1 MLKERC
7 SPEERIGNKPLKD
20 VKTKLDKWKTGE
32 NGVLRANLTV
42 SNGLADD
49 IHMVG
54 FGDYTS
60 SP

>member
-1 MLKERC
+1 MLKEGC

-32 NGVLRANLTV
+32 NRVLRVNLTV
-42 SNGLADD
+42 SNGMAEG
-49 IHMVG
+49 IHMVR

>member
-1 MLKERC
+1 MLKEGC

-32 NGVLRANLTV
+32 NRVLRVNLTV
-42 SNGLADD
+42 SNGMAED
-49 IHMVG
+49 IHMVR

>member
-1 MLKERC
+1 MLQEGC

-32 NGVLRANLTV
+32 NRVLRVNIMV
-42 SNGLADD
+42 SNGKADE
-49 IHMVG
+49 IHMVH
-54 FGDYTS
+54 FEDYTS